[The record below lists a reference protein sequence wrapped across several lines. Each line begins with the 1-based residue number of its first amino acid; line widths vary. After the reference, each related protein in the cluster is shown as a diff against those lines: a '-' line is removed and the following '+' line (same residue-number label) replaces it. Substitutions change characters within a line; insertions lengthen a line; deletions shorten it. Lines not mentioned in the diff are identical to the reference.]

1 MNPPDRH
8 DLTSRDQAEQAAAE
22 LRELARTRVLADL
35 FGRRPELTGGYP
47 PADLTAG
54 AVLWSA

>member
-1 MNPPDRH
+1 MNPPDHH
-8 DLTSRDQAEQAAAE
+8 DTRRDQAEKAAAE

-35 FGRRPELTGGYP
+35 FDRRPELAGVYP
-47 PADLTAG
+47 PADLSAE